1 MLVGAGVH
9 DSPLFIMQR
18 SNNMT
23 VYQEIFEVI
32 KERKKQ
38 FENGTAAEN
47 SYTCYLFEKGVD
59 KICKK
64 VGEEATETVIAAKNG
79 DNDELMNEIN
89 DLLYHVMV
97 LCANQGLDWSDVER
111 VLDERNEKIGNL
123 KKFHEVDKNT

>member
-1 MLVGAGVH
+1 M
-9 DSPLFIMQR
+9 S
-18 SNNMT
+18 

-38 FENGTAAEN
+38 FESGTAAEN
-47 SYTCYLFEKGVD
+47 SYTCYLFSKGVD

-97 LCANQGLDWSDVER
+97 LCANQGLDWSDVEK

>member
-1 MLVGAGVH
+1 
-9 DSPLFIMQR
+9 
-18 SNNMT
+18 MT

-97 LCANQGLDWSDVER
+97 LAANQGLTWEEVER
-111 VLDERNEKIGNL
+111 VLAERNNVSGNL
-123 KKFHEVDKNT
+123 KTFHQVDKNS

>member
-1 MLVGAGVH
+1 
-9 DSPLFIMQR
+9 
-18 SNNMT
+18 MT

-47 SYTCYLFEKGVD
+47 SYTCYLFSKGVD

-97 LCANQGLDWSDVER
+97 LCANQGLDWSDVEK

-123 KKFHEVDKNT
+123 KKFHEVDKNS

>member
-1 MLVGAGVH
+1 
-9 DSPLFIMQR
+9 
-18 SNNMT
+18 MT

-32 KERKKQ
+32 KQRKADYEAGK
-38 FENGTAAEN
+38 AHEN
-47 SYTCYLFEKGVD
+47 SYTAYLFDKGVD

-79 DNDELMNEIN
+79 DNDELKNEIN

-97 LCANQGLDWSDVER
+97 LAANQGLEWSDVEK

-123 KKFHEVDKNT
+123 KKFHQVDKNT